1 VRAHLDATV
10 GSIATRIELALFA
23 VARITAKITA
33 KLTASGLNFDH
44 ATGKGTAMR
53 DGGRL

>member
-10 GSIATRIELALFA
+10 GSTATRIEPASFA
-23 VARITAKITA
+23 VAGITAEITA
-33 KLTASGLNFDH
+33 RGLNFDH

-53 DGGRL
+53 DGGRP